1 MAILVTGGTGYIG
14 SELIRALRERS
25 DETIRII
32 DNMMRERYVSLW
44 DLKGSYE
51 FVEGD
56 VTSPVHIKNALDG
69 VKTVIDLAGITNA
82 PISFERK
89 ELTMNVNLGGVKN
102 MIAALSDSSVRNY
115 IYASTASVYGNTDK
129 PENEDFDCR
138 PQSPYGES
146 KLLAEKEIENSLSGS
161 GIDATILRLSTV
173 YGWSVGM
180 RFDTVVDRFAYLAC
194 IGMPLTVWESAWNEM
209 RPYIHIKDCV
219 MGLMLPME
227 RKMEGKFNV
236 LGQNASLKDVIEA
249 VKKAVPSTKVITTP
263 ASKSRASYMLD
274 DSKIRKLGF
283 APNFTLEDGVMEIR
297 DKFSAFVK

>member
-1 MAILVTGGTGYIG
+1 MAILVTGGTGDIG
-14 SELIRALRERS
+14 SELIKGLRADYP
-25 DETIRII
+25 DENIRIL

-44 DLKGSYE
+44 DLKGPYE

-69 VKTVIDLAGITNA
+69 VETVIDLAGITNA

-89 ELTMNVNLGGVKN
+89 DLTMNVNLGGVKN
-102 MIAALSDSSVRNY
+102 VIAALPDSVRKY
-115 IYASTASVYGNTDK
+115 IYASTASVYGNTNG
-129 PENEDFDCR
+129 PENENFDCR

-146 KLLAEKEIENSLSGS
+146 KLLAEKEIENALDGS
-161 GIDATILRLSTV
+161 GIDATTLRLSTV

-209 RPYIHIKDCV
+209 RPYIHVKDCLR
-219 MGLMLPME
+219 GLMLPM
-227 RKMEGKFNV
+227 KQKIEGKFNV
-236 LGQNASLKDVIEA
+236 LGQNAPLKDVIEA

-274 DSKIRKLGF
+274 DSRIRKLGF
-283 APNFTLEDGVMEIR
+283 KPSYTLEDGVREIR